1 LPEYMVPSAWVMMEE
16 LPVRGSGK
24 IDPKDLPRPE
34 MGREAKTYVEPRT
47 KVEKLLA
54 EVWREVLGL
63 KQVGVHDNF
72 FELGGDSISS
82 IQIIRRAREAGLQVQ
97 PRQMFERQTIA
108 ELAEVVRSE
117 AEQVETTEKVAGEAE
132 ETPFSLAGMSP
143 AELDELASLLD
154 E

>member
-1 LPEYMVPSAWVMMEE
+1 
-16 LPVRGSGK
+16 
-24 IDPKDLPRPE
+24 
-34 MGREAKTYVEPRT
+34 
-47 KVEKLLA
+47 
-54 EVWREVLGL
+54 
-63 KQVGVHDNF
+63 
-72 FELGGDSISS
+72 
-82 IQIIRRAREAGLQVQ
+82 VQ